1 MKIATVIGARP
12 QFIKAALISHK
23 INTQS
28 TISQV
33 MIHTGQHYEPN
44 MSDIF
49 FNEMQI
55 PYPDYNLNI
64 NKMNHFKMVKK
75 MVKKIDQILKNE
87 KINAVIVF
95 GDTNSTLAASLSA
108 SKNKIPIFHIEA
120 GLRSFNRN
128 MLEENNRIITD
139 HLSSLLFCPTETA
152 VKNLSNENIYDGVVN
167 SGDIMYDLYL
177 KSGASV
183 KSSPIVS
190 KNYILLTLHRR
201 ENINSK
207 DKLVTIFKMLNLINK
222 EQKIVMPLHP
232 HTKKK
237 IKDYNIL
244 SDICF
249 LEPLSYEKMMQLL
262 NNCKII
268 ITDSGGLQKE
278 SFFAKKKCITIRDQT
293 EWVEL
298 LKEDSHQLCKPED
311 LYDVYKKILNIK
323 SKFSSKIFGNGDA
336 CDLIP
341 KSIFNYIS

>member
-139 HLSSLLFCPTETA
+139 HLSSLLF
-152 VKNLSNENIYDGVVN
+152 LSN
-167 SGDIMYDLYL
+167 
-177 KSGASV
+177 
-183 KSSPIVS
+183 
-190 KNYILLTLHRR
+190 
-201 ENINSK
+201 
-207 DKLVTIFKMLNLINK
+207 
-222 EQKIVMPLHP
+222 
-232 HTKKK
+232 
-237 IKDYNIL
+237 
-244 SDICF
+244 
-249 LEPLSYEKMMQLL
+249 
-262 NNCKII
+262 
-268 ITDSGGLQKE
+268 
-278 SFFAKKKCITIRDQT
+278 
-293 EWVEL
+293 
-298 LKEDSHQLCKPED
+298 
-311 LYDVYKKILNIK
+311 
-323 SKFSSKIFGNGDA
+323 
-336 CDLIP
+336 
-341 KSIFNYIS
+341 